1 MPVVARSPKS
11 PKGASPLS
19 IEQLR
24 SRIEPLRQ
32 ALLAHPIYND
42 LGEPRAL
49 GGFMEHHVFAV
60 WDFMS
65 LLKVLQQRL
74 CCLSVP
80 WVPPSSTSA
89 SRFINEI
96 VLGEESDEDGQG
108 GYASHFELYHRA
120 MNSFGAS
127 TSTIDAFLRALR
139 LGHSVKQGLES
150 AKAPLPVRQFVQT
163 TFAVIDQG
171 GLHQIASAFTFGRED
186 LLPGVFL
193 RIVERLDEQAAG
205 ALDLFRFYLHRHI
218 DLDGEEHGPMAAR
231 LMTYLCQTDASKWD
245 EAAETA
251 VAALQARL
259 ALWDAIHESIK
270 SDA

>member
-1 MPVVARSPKS
+1 MS
-11 PKGASPLS
+11 L
-19 IEQLR
+19 EQLR

-32 ALLAHPIYND
+32 ALLAHPIYAD

-65 LLKVLQQRL
+65 LLKVLQQRV
-74 CCLSVP
+74 CCLTVP
-80 WVPPSSTSA
+80 WVPSPSASA

-96 VLGEESDEDGQG
+96 VLGEESDEDDQG

-120 MNSFGAS
+120 MESYGAS
-127 TSTIDAFLRALR
+127 TSKINALLRALR
-139 LGHSVKQGLES
+139 LGHSVGQALES
-150 AKAPLPVRQFVQT
+150 AEVSLPIRQFVKT
-163 TFAVIDQG
+163 TFGVIDQG
-171 GLHQIASAFTFGRED
+171 SLHRIASAFTFGRED

-193 RIVERLDEQAAG
+193 RIVERLGEQAAG
-205 ALDLFRFYLHRHI
+205 GLDKFKFYLHRHI

-231 LMTYLCQTDASKWD
+231 LMTYLCQTDAAKWD

-259 ALWDAIHESIK
+259 TLWNGIHDSIK
-270 SDA
+270 T